1 MEYFIDRL
9 EKVLKDKGISKTEL
23 AEKNGIRRPTI
34 SDWKKNGAV
43 PSGDVCL
50 KIARYLGVSA
60 EWLIS
65 GEETKDYI
73 PAEEKKLL
81 SMLRELTPEQRHTI
95 DVLLNDFEKTNMES
109 FKKDLG

>member
-50 KIARYLGVSA
+50 KIAKYLGVSA

-73 PAEEKKLL
+73 PAEEKKRL

-95 DVLLNDFEKTNMES
+95 DVLLNDFERINMES

>member
-50 KIARYLGVSA
+50 KIAKYLGVSA

-73 PAEEKKLL
+73 PAEEKKRLV
-81 SMLRELTPEQRHTI
+81 MLRELTPEQRHTI

>member
-50 KIARYLGVSA
+50 KIAKYLGVSA

-65 GEETKDYI
+65 GEETKDCI
-73 PAEEKKLL
+73 PAEEKKRLA
-81 SMLRELTPEQRHTI
+81 MLRELTPEQRHTI